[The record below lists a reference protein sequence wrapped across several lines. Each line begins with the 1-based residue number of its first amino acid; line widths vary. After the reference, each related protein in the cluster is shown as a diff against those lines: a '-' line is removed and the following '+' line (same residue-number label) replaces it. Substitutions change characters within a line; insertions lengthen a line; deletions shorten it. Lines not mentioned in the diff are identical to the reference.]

1 MTEDSL
7 LLEVDVYYINLVTM
21 ILVNKYPL
29 LWCLGYLATLL
40 AYLEPQKDHY
50 CTLPT
55 KTFKKI
61 IKHMH
66 VHC

>member
-7 LLEVDVYYINLVTM
+7 LLEVDVYYINLVTT

-40 AYLEPQKDHY
+40 VYLELQKDHY
-50 CTLPT
+50 CTLLT
-55 KTFKKI
+55 KMFKKKK
-61 IKHMH
+61 KHMH